1 MWLPEGTYSWTSPW
15 VCKSLLWRCHDSK
28 ISLPSSLPWTNFSS
42 WSYARTWTMR
52 HEAKL
57 NMLKLASRLGNFK
70 NIAMSLAFRHQRL
83 LCYELSTGRLLDTP
97 IEAGPC
103 SKPTSEDSEPQHVQE
118 SLKAIIPGL
127 NGEASLCQ
135 HTWVKKDGLNF
146 KQSNCYVIITT
157 KHMSS
162 TLPNTG
168 WSPSLWHL
176 CPIDWLGPYF
186 TWTIER

>member
-1 MWLPEGTYSWTSPW
+1 MSLYVYSEDVMIPKFHYLVHYPEPIFRVGPMQ
-15 VCKSLLWRCHDSK
+15 
-28 ISLPSSLPWTNFSS
+28 
-42 WSYARTWTMR
+42 RTWTMR

-135 HTWVKKDGLNF
+135 RTWVKKDGLNF
-146 KQSNCYVIITT
+146 KQSNCYVIIGTDHHQAQVCHQPSQT
-157 KHMSS
+157 QDEVHHCGICVQ
-162 TLPNTG
+162 LIG
-168 WSPSLWHL
+168 WGLISREP
-176 CPIDWLGPYF
+176 
-186 TWTIER
+186 

>member
-1 MWLPEGTYSWTSPW
+1 MIPKFHYLVHYPEQIFRVGPMQ
-15 VCKSLLWRCHDSK
+15 
-28 ISLPSSLPWTNFSS
+28 
-42 WSYARTWTMR
+42 RTWTMR

-118 SLKAIIPGL
+118 SLKAVIPGL

-146 KQSNCYVIITT
+146 KQSNCYVIIGTDHHQAQVCHQPSQT
-157 KHMSS
+157 QDEVHHCGICVQ
-162 TLPNTG
+162 LIG
-168 WSPSLWHL
+168 WGLISREP
-176 CPIDWLGPYF
+176 
-186 TWTIER
+186 